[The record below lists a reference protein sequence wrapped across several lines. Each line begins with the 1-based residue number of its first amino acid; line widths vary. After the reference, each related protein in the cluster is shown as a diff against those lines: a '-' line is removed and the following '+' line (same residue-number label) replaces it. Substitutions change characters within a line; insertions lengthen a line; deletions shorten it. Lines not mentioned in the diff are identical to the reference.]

1 MRKIMVLAGGNDQAA
16 LIQELRTKFKDL
28 EVILI
33 DFAPNVVA
41 SKYADKHIVESTM
54 DLHKVKEIAIAEKV
68 DYILTA
74 CGDQPLLT
82 MALVSDEL
90 GLPCYLSKKQVL
102 NLTNKMYMKKL
113 MMEYNIPTSKFKTFT
128 SKDELDITGLTYPL
142 VVKPVDSNG
151 SKGVRKVMNDA
162 ELHEFIKDA
171 FRFTLTDTV
180 IVEEFNEG
188 IEISADFYVIDGKA
202 HKVMWCQLNKFQVN
216 DSTQIIYQ
224 SVIPPVLSGKSSAAL
239 NEIANKIAK
248 AYEVNNSP
256 LLIQAIVN
264 KDDVRVIEF
273 SARLGGGAKYKT
285 IHNVTGFNVLKANL
299 ESMLGEVPDLN
310 IYDSGRYYSRCHIY
324 LTGGKFMAIEGL
336 DELLKNGT
344 IREYV
349 LTRPFGVN
357 VNTPTSSSDRVASV
371 FIEANDQMDLN
382 RKVKIAISTL
392 KVLDENGNDI
402 LKRDMYI

>member
-16 LIQELRTKFKDL
+16 LIQELRTKFKDV

-33 DFAPNVVA
+33 DFSPNVVA

-82 MALVSDEL
+82 MAVVSDEL

-224 SVIPPVLSGKSSAAL
+224 SVIPPVLSEKSSAAL

-248 AYEVNNSP
+248 AYELNNSP

-285 IHNVTGFNVLKANL
+285 IQNVTGFNVLKANL

-324 LTGGKFMAIEGL
+324 LTGGKFMAIGGL

-392 KVLDENGNDI
+392 RVLDENGKDI
-402 LKRDMYI
+402 LKRDMYL